1 MFTQIGSLPHVNVN
15 DAVEY
20 SRRHPIPF
28 LPELPELGDS
38 MLDYIK
44 HPGKLSC
51 LDEFKKHEFKKV
63 KIQCVGPATLISSG
77 YEQNDAVARIYDHV
91 SAIVDGLQADQV
103 ILFLD
108 EPGIG
113 HVGFDVEMFWSAIFG
128 AFDVI
133 SGVHVCG
140 NADWDKLFT
149 SDVKIIS
156 FDASQFDITIYPQ
169 YRSEKCIAWGV
180 KDEGDIRDFQT
191 GDLLTLPCGMSSQL
205 YSVSDCEI
213 ALNKLRLLAQQ
224 FSKY

>member
-1 MFTQIGSLPHVNVN
+1 M
-15 DAVEY
+15 
-20 SRRHPIPF
+20 
-28 LPELPELGDS
+28 
-38 MLDYIK
+38 
-44 HPGKLSC
+44 
-51 LDEFKKHEFKKV
+51 
-63 KIQCVGPATLISSG
+63 
-77 YEQNDAVARIYDHV
+77 
-91 SAIVDGLQADQV
+91 DGLQADQV

-149 SDVKIIS
+149 SDVEIIS